1 MVFITGLG
9 ISFDATFTLFRMC
22 RISFLGVNTTGW
34 CYLFC
39 VFISCET
46 QISVLVFIA
55 VAIIAAMSVLAA
67 VVAVET
73 HNEGIMA
80 IGWTIVLAVL
90 TYFGLTVVIHTE
102 EIMAVVLAV
111 YLALSLAIVW
121 TIIMTIGA
129 VFIVTVTVTLLLEDR
144 ILTAR

>member
-22 RISFLGVNTTGW
+22 WISFLGVNTTGW
-34 CYLFC
+34 CNLFC

-55 VAIIAAMSVLAA
+55 VAVTDVSVLT
-67 VVAVET
+67 VGVAVET
-73 HNEGIMA
+73 HTEGIMA
-80 IGWTIVLAVL
+80 IVLAIVLAIL
-90 TYFGLTVVIHTE
+90 TVRVTVVIHTKG
-102 EIMAVVLAV
+102 IMAVVLAV
-111 YLALSLAIVW
+111 ALAVRVAIFL

-129 VFIVTVTVTLLLEDR
+129 AIIVIVTVTLFLEDR